1 VMDVL
6 EDTTA
11 EFLWKWEARDLKA
24 APKAI
29 KPAATALKKRLVE
42 VYSPGLHSCSA
53 LYLID
58 GVQRPFSEMIKLFW
72 RGAGSEQAQCIEK
85 RLQSAVSS
93 IDRQGRQAAGRCAC
107 KGSKSAAL
115 C

>member
-1 VMDVL
+1 MMDVL

-42 VYSPGLHSCSA
+42 VCPPGLHSGSR
-53 LYLID
+53 LHLID
-58 GVQRPFSEMIKLFW
+58 DVQRPYIEIIKLFW
-72 RGAGSEQAQCIEK
+72 CGAGSEQA
-85 RLQSAVSS
+85 
-93 IDRQGRQAAGRCAC
+93 
-107 KGSKSAAL
+107 
-115 C
+115 